1 MAASLSESLSWK
13 WMFHCSRDS
22 SVVSNLTLMSGSHI
36 LDFSL
41 MATALVYTPLPP
53 SRDTHTFL
61 YHKVLLLIL
70 T

>member
-1 MAASLSESLSWK
+1 MAASLSESLSWN

-41 MATALVYTPLPP
+41 MATALVYTPVPP

>member
-1 MAASLSESLSWK
+1 MAAS
-13 WMFHCSRDS
+13 
-22 SVVSNLTLMSGSHI
+22 SVISNLTLMNGSHI

-61 YHKVLLLIL
+61 YHKALLLVL